1 MSLTIYDSDSAIFPR
16 GNTSVAANFAFFSH
30 RWVHKKQIQVWM
42 REENCRFWFFRQG
55 QKALRIG
62 LCTAHLQKQSHLL
75 VQPVPSPFSHTPPT
89 LHIVLSP
96 VSLSVINY
104 ERHKPPGLMLR
115 SGRLPNCTF
124 LESQKAAFIDNARHT
139 VRLPHL
145 LAGRKAQDGPFTGPE
160 NTSTFWSLLL
170 YNHRRVFHLCWPP
183 CEI

>member
-1 MSLTIYDSDSAIFPR
+1 
-16 GNTSVAANFAFFSH
+16 
-30 RWVHKKQIQVWM
+30 M

-55 QKALRIG
+55 QKALRTG
-62 LCTAHLQKQSHLL
+62 LHSTLAEAEPLACAACPIPLL
-75 VQPVPSPFSHTPPT
+75 PHSPPPPT